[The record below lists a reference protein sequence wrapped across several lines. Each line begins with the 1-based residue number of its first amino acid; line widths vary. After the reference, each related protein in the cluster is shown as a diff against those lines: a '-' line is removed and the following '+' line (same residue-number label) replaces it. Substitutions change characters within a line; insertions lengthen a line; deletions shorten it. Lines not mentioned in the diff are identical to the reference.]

1 MSIIAKI
8 ACSVKSTY
16 CDSLRVRLEVHRTKL
31 TECLDFRAK
40 VNDFVG
46 YAHAYAHMCDPQV
59 ALEALDKGDVVV
71 AKKTVSSLDW
81 YYSR

>member
-1 MSIIAKI
+1 
-8 ACSVKSTY
+8 
-16 CDSLRVRLEVHRTKL
+16 
-31 TECLDFRAK
+31 
-40 VNDFVG
+40 
-46 YAHAYAHMCDPQV
+46 MCDLRV